1 MNLSAKN
8 ILAAVLSAVIVT
20 SLCACRD
27 GQNSSDGSVDAVS
40 SVVEDAS
47 MQTLVD
53 SNMDYLVEQSERFY
67 NIYLRCNAET
77 EEYEYSLLAEDENGF
92 KYAPV
97 KEFSTISEL
106 KAETEKYFT
115 KEGAQKL
122 FYDTA
127 LNGPIPYYKEQ
138 DGKLVV
144 IADYMSVGENKWVKG
159 SAKITEE
166 NKNTATVNVRYKDIY
181 DLDKSADFS
190 VVNDNGTLKITDIL
204 YNLK

>member
-20 SLCACRD
+20 SLCACSD
-27 GQNSSDGSVDAVS
+27 VQNSSDS
-40 SVVEDAS
+40 SVGTTTPVTENAS

-53 SNMDYLVEQSERFY
+53 SQMDDLVEQSERFY

-77 EEYEYSLLAEDENGF
+77 DEYEYSLLAEDENGF
-92 KYAPV
+92 RYAPV
-97 KEFSTISEL
+97 KEFSTLSEL

-127 LNGPIPYYKEQ
+127 LNGTIPYYKEQ
-138 DGKLVV
+138 NGELVV

-166 NKNTATVNVRYKDIY
+166 NSNTATVNVRYTDIY
-181 DLDKSADFS
+181 DLSKSADFS

-204 YNLK
+204 YNQK

>member
-20 SLCACRD
+20 SLCACSD
-27 GQNSSDGSVDAVS
+27 GQNSSDGSLGATTPVS
-40 SVVEDAS
+40 ENAS

-53 SNMDYLVEQSERFY
+53 SQMDDLVEQSERFY

-77 EEYEYSLLAEDENGF
+77 DEYEYSLLAEDENGF
-92 KYAPV
+92 RYAPV
-97 KEFSTISEL
+97 KEFSTLSEL

-127 LNGPIPYYKEQ
+127 LNGTIPYYKEQ
-138 DGKLVV
+138 NGELVV

-166 NKNTATVNVRYKDIY
+166 NSNTATVNVRYTDIY
-181 DLDKSADFS
+181 DLSKSADFS

-204 YNLK
+204 YNQK